1 CLLKHGDDLAVR
13 KSRFLHFVELPLSE
27 KILLLHTPIFRG
39 DYRGYAAKDW
49 KTAMNQFAILYADRF
64 IRSSV

>member
-39 DYRGYAAKDW
+39 DYRRIAKIR
-49 KTAMNQFAILYADRF
+49 ARVEHPFASLAQMGGKALRW
-64 IRSSV
+64 